1 MRDRETAL
9 AETTVMLYALNP
21 QIQGW
26 NGDPFELHE
35 VPDQYHA
42 KLARRQALA
51 LLDNGLLAVEPEH
64 KTDNWQSRKCW
75 LNDDKN
81 CLGCGC
87 SCHVFQMEL
96 AHDSP
101 I

>member
-1 MRDRETAL
+1 MRDRETL
-9 AETTVMLYALNP
+9 IAEVTVRLYALNP
-21 QIQGW
+21 PAGATDAD
-26 NGDPFELHE
+26 NLVLEGVPRNYHE
-35 VPDQYHA
+35 

-64 KTDNWQSRKCW
+64 KSDNWQSRKCW
-75 LNDDKN
+75 LGHHKI

-87 SCHVFQMEL
+87 SCHVFPMEL